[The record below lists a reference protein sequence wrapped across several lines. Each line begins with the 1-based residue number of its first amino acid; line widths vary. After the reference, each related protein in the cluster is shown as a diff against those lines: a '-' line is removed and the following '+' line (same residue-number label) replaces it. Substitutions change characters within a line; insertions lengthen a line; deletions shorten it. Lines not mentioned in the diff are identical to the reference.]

1 MNTISQLEAY
11 GVPTSRICSLLGE
24 VTADS
29 LNYLD
34 LYKLPISADENKGAI
49 RPDAVVAS
57 DSGTVLYV
65 VDERRLFKGNNLD
78 KARFNNLHEKLASRG
93 SNGYLARL
101 RPGEL
106 VVIPITLNQK
116 KVETIQIKADST
128 DASGFF
134 TALTSGL
141 LPTLGNK
148 HASSDFVFEAMFKLV
163 WSVAD
168 RLAKLKIKRTD
179 VLSLV
184 GRALFFRFLKDRNIV
199 RENDLAKI
207 LAGAASLF
215 EAFDTPANA
224 AATCHWLETTFNGD
238 LLPLSDSSEAFFA
251 DLGQRTGK
259 RLFVH
264 LRAIVEGT
272 EPVGDDGYQLPLRL
286 DFGDFDFAHVPV
298 GLLSQVYERF
308 AWKWEHTTAKNTSVH
323 YTPRNIAQ
331 LMVNDAFDGLVDAD
345 QVRVLDPACGA
356 SVFLVLAF
364 RRLYQERWKQSGKR
378 PETQEIREI
387 LGTQLV
393 GFDIN
398 ESAIRLASLS
408 LYLTAIELDPD
419 PSPPESLHFK
429 PLRDR
434 VLYNFRRS
442 DEAYV
447 TGAIAG
453 SLNDDVSKSFN
464 GAFDLVIGNPP
475 WTSLKKKETS
485 LANTFNN
492 LSKRIILERGTEEL
506 AKAYTNPDRTPDMP
520 FIWKATEWC
529 KPGGRIAMALP
540 ASILLKQ
547 EAIPAKARETLFRLI
562 EVNGIINGTNLSD
575 TRVWEKMNQPFMML
589 FATNRLPNEGHE
601 FRMIT
606 PYLDETLNK
615 RGLFRIDSKSS
626 QWIDPSATFEE
637 RWMWKALSLG
647 TSLDVEVTKK
657 ILAKGLPTVSEY
669 WESTLG
675 LKSGRGYDVEGT
687 PQKPSSFL
695 IGKPNL
701 TSIENGIFHVDIS
714 LLDSFQRETL
724 YFPKKHEI
732 YKAPLFLLKE
742 TSPSCRE
749 EGYGLIASEEVA
761 YNRSF
766 YGYSA
771 HGHSNGDSLVRYLLI
786 FSHSALW
793 IHHRLVTSSKLGAER
808 RTVYKST
815 FDDFPIV
822 PFDKLKAKQRTT
834 VKRLSNRL
842 LKADTS
848 VFPEIDTLF
857 AELYGLDEYD
867 LMVIRDTLETAM
879 PFQVARMRACNPP
892 SKEDILNFTRTLKKT
907 LQPFF
912 EVTNETLELNIVAPS
927 TKTSAYGLP
936 FQFILLQRQG
946 TNAALPPKA
955 IRNTILSL
963 AEGSGATRVIQ
974 HLSGALLVGVCN
986 QYRYW
991 TPSRARLLAAE
1002 IARDHLTVFDD

>member
-1 MNTISQLEAY
+1 MSTISQLKAY
-11 GVPTSRICSLLGE
+11 GVPASRICSLHGE

-29 LNYLD
+29 LAYLD
-34 LYKLPISADENKGAI
+34 LFKLPVSTDRSNEAI
-49 RPDAVVAS
+49 RPDAAVSS
-57 DSGTVLYV
+57 DSGSVLYV
-65 VDERRLFKGNNLD
+65 VDESRLFTETSFNNSRLNNL
-78 KARFNNLHEKLASRG
+78 REKLASRG
-93 SNGYLARL
+93 SHGYLARL

-106 VVIPITLNQK
+106 VIMPITLSQK
-116 KVETIQIKADST
+116 KVETIQIKADSS

-141 LPTLGNK
+141 LPITGTK
-148 HASSDFVFEAMFKLV
+148 RASSDYVFEAMFKLV

-184 GRALFFRFLKDRNIV
+184 GRALFFRFLKDRGIV
-199 RENDLAKI
+199 RESDLARI
-207 LAGAASLF
+207 LPGAASLF
-215 EAFDTPANA
+215 EAFDSPTNS
-224 AATCHWLETTFNGD
+224 AATCRWLETTFNGD

-251 DLGQRTGK
+251 DIGQRTGK

-264 LRAIVEGT
+264 LRAIVEGR

-323 YTPRNIAQ
+323 YTPRNIAE
-331 LMVNDAFDGLVDAD
+331 LMVNDAFNGLVDAD
-345 QVRVLDPACGA
+345 QARVLDPACGA

-378 PETQEIREI
+378 PETKEIREI

-442 DEAYV
+442 DEANI

-453 SLNDDVSKSFN
+453 SLGDDMTKSFN
-464 GAFDLVIGNPP
+464 GTFDLVIGNPP
-475 WTSLKKKETS
+475 WTSLKKKETP

-492 LSKRIILERGTEEL
+492 LSKRIILQRGTEEL

-529 KPGGRIAMALP
+529 KPGGRIALALP

-589 FATNRLPNEGHE
+589 FATNRLPSEGHE

-626 QWIDPSATFEE
+626 QWIDPSTTFEK
-637 RWMWKALSLG
+637 RWMWKALSIG
-647 TSLDVEVTKK
+647 TSLDVGVTEK
-657 ILAKGLPTVSEY
+657 ILNKDLPTVSRY
-669 WESTLG
+669 WESTLS
-675 LKSGRGYDVEGT
+675 LKTGRGYDVKGT
-687 PQKPSSFL
+687 PQKPATFL

-701 TSIENGIFHVDIS
+701 TGIEDGIFHVETN
-714 LLDSFQRETL
+714 LLDSFQRDTL
-724 YFPKKHEI
+724 YFPKTPEI
-732 YKAPLFLLKE
+732 YEAPLFLLKE

-749 EGYGLIASEEVA
+749 EGYGLVASKDVA

-771 HGHSNGDSLVRYLLI
+771 HGHPDGDRLVRYLLI

-822 PFDKLKAKQRTT
+822 PFEKLSTKQQTT

-842 LKADTS
+842 LRADTS

-857 AELYGLDEYD
+857 AELYGLNEHD
-867 LMVIRDTLETAM
+867 LMVMRDTLETAM
-879 PFQVARMRACNPP
+879 PFQAARMRACNPP
-892 SKEDILNFTRTLKKT
+892 SKDDVLHFTTMLKNA

-912 EVTNETLELNIVAPS
+912 AVTNETLESTSVAQS
-927 TKTSAYGLP
+927 TKISAYELP

-946 TNAALPPKA
+946 TNTALPPEA

-963 AEGSGATRVIQ
+963 AEGSGATRVVQ
-974 HLSGALLVGVCN
+974 HLSGALLVGLCN